1 MKLVKL
7 SLVAA
12 LAAGAFSA
20 ANATPVEEA
29 IKDIDVSGVLRYRYD
44 TGRFGNRGYGFE
56 DQRSSIND
64 RQNHNY
70 RAQLNFSG
78 AIADNFKAF
87 VQFDYSAKDGG
98 YGPDSVSN
106 TSNTLN
112 VRQLYLTYTNE
123 DVATSVIAG
132 KQQLN
137 TIWTDNGIDG
147 LVGTGIKVVNNSID
161 GLTLAA
167 FAVDSFNTDTE
178 GDTLAGSKIFNGY
191 VEKNSKNF
199 PEGTKLNINPYAG
212 NLYGAAAIGSYD
224 IAGGQFNPQLWLS
237 YLNDTGFFYALDVA
251 YNTTIFD
258 GVNWNIEGAYLGN
271 SLDSKMKSKNTAIV
285 TEYDGNGKSDVITGD
300 EMMANGNLFAL
311 KGTVAVNGWDA
322 SLGGIYYGKKDKLTI
337 NTLEDQGNIGG
348 LLAGEEIFY
357 TDGSNLNGDIGRNI
371 FGYVTAGY
379 TFNEI
384 VRVGADFVYG
394 GTKTDPEAES
404 TGGKKF
410 EAVARVDYKY
420 SPKLN
425 FSAFYSY
432 VNVDNNHKNEYD
444 GRDGRKNTVRLQA
457 LYKF

>member
-20 ANATPVEEA
+20 ANATPLEEA
-29 IKDIDVSGVLRYRYD
+29 IKDVDVSGVLRYRYD
-44 TGRFGNRGYGFE
+44 TGNFDKNFVNNSNLNNNKQ
-56 DQRSSIND
+56 D
-64 RQNHNY
+64 HKY
-70 RAQLNFSG
+70 RAQVNFSA

-87 VQFDYSAKDGG
+87 IQFDYNAVDGG
-98 YGPDSVSN
+98 TGVDN
-106 TSNTLN
+106 ETNAEKGLF

-137 TIWTDNGIDG
+137 LIWTDNAIGG

-167 FAVDSFNTDTE
+167 FAADSFMAAEQGADLLGHSTTSTTQATAPFKVDS
-178 GDTLAGSKIFNGY
+178 L
-191 VEKNSKNF
+191 
-199 PEGTKLNINPYAG
+199 G
-212 NLYGAAAIGSYD
+212 NLYGAAAVGSYD
-224 IAGGQFNPQLWLS
+224 LAGGQFNPQLWLA
-237 YLNDTGFFYALDVA
+237 YWDQVAFFYAVDAA
-251 YNTTIFD
+251 YSTTIFD
-258 GVNWNIEGAYLGN
+258 GINWTLEGAYLGN
-271 SLDSKMKSKNTAIV
+271 SLDSELDDKTH
-285 TEYDGNGKSDVITGD
+285 
-300 EMMANGNLFAL
+300 ANGNLFAL
-311 KGTVAVNGWDA
+311 KGSIEVNGWDA
-322 SLGGIYYGKKDKLTI
+322 SLGGLYYGDKEKASTVVI
-337 NTLEDQGNIGG
+337 EDQGNLGS

-357 TDGSNLNGDIGRNI
+357 TTGSRLNGDTGRNI
-371 FGYVTAGY
+371 FGYVTGGY
-379 TFNEI
+379 TFNET

-394 GTKTDPEAES
+394 GTKTEAANHLG
-404 TGGKKF
+404 GGKKL

-432 VNVDNNHKNEYD
+432 VNLDQGVNTNESAD
-444 GRDGRKNTVRLQA
+444 HSTVRLQA

>member
-20 ANATPVEEA
+20 ANATPLEEA
-29 IKDIDVSGVLRYRYD
+29 IKDVDVSGVLRYRYD
-44 TGRFGNRGYGFE
+44 TGNFDKNFVNN
-56 DQRSSIND
+56 SNLNNSK
-64 RQNHNY
+64 QNHKY
-70 RAQLNFSG
+70 RAQVNFSA

-87 VQFDYSAKDGG
+87 VQFDYNAADGG
-98 YGPDSVSN
+98 YGANGIKNDQKG
-106 TSNTLN
+106 LF

-137 TIWTDNGIDG
+137 TIWTDNGVDG

-167 FAVDSFNTDTE
+167 FAVDSFMAEEQGADLLGKSTISTTQKAAPFQADS
-178 GDTLAGSKIFNGY
+178 L
-191 VEKNSKNF
+191 
-199 PEGTKLNINPYAG
+199 G
-212 NLYGAAAIGSYD
+212 NLYGAAAVGSYD
-224 IAGGQFNPQLWLS
+224 LAGGQFNPQLWLA
-237 YLNDTGFFYALDVA
+237 YWDQVAFFYAVDAA
-251 YNTTIFD
+251 YSTTIFD
-258 GVNWNIEGAYLGN
+258 GINWTLEGAYLGN
-271 SLDSKMKSKNTAIV
+271 SLDSELDDKRH
-285 TEYDGNGKSDVITGD
+285 
-300 EMMANGNLFAL
+300 ANGNLFAL
-311 KGTVAVNGWDA
+311 KGSIEVNGWDA
-322 SLGGIYYGKKDKLTI
+322 SLGGLYYGDKEKASTVVI
-337 NTLEDQGNIGG
+337 EDQGNLGS

-357 TDGSNLNGDIGRNI
+357 TTGSRLNGDTGRNI
-371 FGYVTAGY
+371 FGYVTGGY
-379 TFNEI
+379 TFNET

-394 GTKTDPEAES
+394 GTKTEA
-404 TGGKKF
+404 TNHLGGGKKL

-432 VNVDNNHKNEYD
+432 VNLDQGVNTNESVDHS
-444 GRDGRKNTVRLQA
+444 TVRLQA

>member
-20 ANATPVEEA
+20 ANATPLEEA
-29 IKDIDVSGVLRYRYD
+29 IKDVDVSGVLRYRYD
-44 TGRFGNRGYGFE
+44 TGNFDKDFVNN
-56 DQRSSIND
+56 SNLNNSK
-64 RQNHNY
+64 QNHKY
-70 RAQLNFSG
+70 RAQVNFSA

-87 VQFDYSAKDGG
+87 IQFDYNAADGG
-98 YGPDSVSN
+98 YGANGIKNDQKG
-106 TSNTLN
+106 LF

-137 TIWTDNGIDG
+137 TIWTDNGVDG

-167 FAVDSFNTDTE
+167 FAVDSFMAEEQGADLLGKSTISTSTTQKAAPFQADS
-178 GDTLAGSKIFNGY
+178 L
-191 VEKNSKNF
+191 
-199 PEGTKLNINPYAG
+199 G
-212 NLYGAAAIGSYD
+212 NLYGAAAVGSYD
-224 IAGGQFNPQLWLS
+224 LAGGQFNPQLWLA
-237 YLNDTGFFYALDVA
+237 YWDQVAFFYAVDAA
-251 YNTTIFD
+251 YSTTIFD
-258 GVNWNIEGAYLGN
+258 GINWTLEGAYLGN
-271 SLDSKMKSKNTAIV
+271 SLDSELNDKRH
-285 TEYDGNGKSDVITGD
+285 
-300 EMMANGNLFAL
+300 ANGNLFAL
-311 KGTVAVNGWDA
+311 KGSIEVNGWDA
-322 SLGGIYYGKKDKLTI
+322 SLGGLYYGDKEKASTVVI
-337 NTLEDQGNIGG
+337 EDQGNLGS

-357 TDGSNLNGDIGRNI
+357 TTGSRLNGDTGRNI
-371 FGYVTAGY
+371 FGYVTGGY
-379 TFNEI
+379 TFNET

-394 GTKTDPEAES
+394 GTKTEA
-404 TGGKKF
+404 TNHLGGGKKL

-432 VNVDNNHKNEYD
+432 VNLDQGVNTNESAD
-444 GRDGRKNTVRLQA
+444 HSTVRLQA

>member
-20 ANATPVEEA
+20 ANATPLEEA

-44 TGRFGNRGYGFE
+44 TSNDWSNANFGSGISGKQ
-56 DQRSSIND
+56 D
-64 RQNHNY
+64 HKY
-70 RAQLNFSG
+70 RAQVNFSG

-87 VQFDYSAKDGG
+87 VQFDYDSQDGG
-98 YGPDSVSN
+98 YGADSISN
-106 TSNTLN
+106 TSDTLS

-137 TIWTDNGIDG
+137 FIWTDNGIDG

-167 FAVDSFNTDTE
+167 FAMDSFNEKVPATTTNGNFNKGNVN
-178 GDTLAGSKIFNGY
+178 GDSDVSGALDW
-191 VEKNSKNF
+191 SKN
-199 PEGTKLNINPYAG
+199 I
-212 NLYGAAAIGSYD
+212 YGAAAIGSYD
-224 IAGGQFNPQLWLS
+224 IAGGQFNPQLWLAYMS
-237 YLNDTGFFYALDVA
+237 DNAFLYALDAA
-251 YNTTIFD
+251 YSTTIFD
-258 GVNWNIEGAYLGN
+258 GINWTIEGAYLGN
-271 SLDSKMKSKNTAIV
+271 SVDNKLKDRL
-285 TEYDGNGKSDVITGD
+285 SDA
-300 EMMANGNLFAL
+300 ANGNFFAL
-311 KGTVAVNGWDA
+311 RGTVEVNGWDA
-322 SLGGIYYGKKDKLTI
+322 SLGGLYYGKKDKVTVTTI
-337 NTLEDQGNIGG
+337 EDQGNLGS

-357 TDGSNLNGDIGRNI
+357 TRGSNLNGDLGRNI
-371 FGYVTAGY
+371 FGYVTGGY
-379 TFNEI
+379 TFNET

-394 GTKTDPEAES
+394 GTKTNIIGQ
-404 TGGKKF
+404 GGKKL

-432 VNVDNNHKNEYD
+432 VNVDTDPKSTHHD
-444 GRDGRKNTVRLQA
+444 AVRLQA

>member
-20 ANATPVEEA
+20 ANATPLEEA
-29 IKDIDVSGVLRYRYD
+29 IKDVDVSGVLRYRYD
-44 TGRFGNRGYGFE
+44 TGNFDKNFVNNSNLNNSKQ
-56 DQRSSIND
+56 D
-64 RQNHNY
+64 HKY
-70 RAQLNFSG
+70 RAQVNFSA

-87 VQFDYSAKDGG
+87 VQFDYNAADGG
-98 YGPDSVSN
+98 YGANGIKNDQKG
-106 TSNTLN
+106 LF

-137 TIWTDNGIDG
+137 TIWTDNGVDG

-167 FAVDSFNTDTE
+167 FAVDSFMAAEQGADLLGHSNTSTA
-178 GDTLAGSKIFNGY
+178 TPNQVPFS
-191 VEKNSKNF
+191 V
-199 PEGTKLNINPYAG
+199 G
-212 NLYGAAAIGSYD
+212 NLYGAAAVGSYD
-224 IAGGQFNPQLWLS
+224 LAGGQFNPQLWLA
-237 YLNDTGFFYALDVA
+237 YWDQVAFFYAVDAA
-251 YNTTIFD
+251 YSTTIFD
-258 GVNWNIEGAYLGN
+258 GINWTLEGAYLGN
-271 SLDSKMKSKNTAIV
+271 SLDSELDDT
-285 TEYDGNGKSDVITGD
+285 TH
-300 EMMANGNLFAL
+300 ANGNLFAL
-311 KGTVAVNGWDA
+311 KGSIEVNGWDA
-322 SLGGIYYGKKDKLTI
+322 SLGGLYYGDKEKASTVVI
-337 NTLEDQGNIGG
+337 EDQGNLGS

-357 TDGSNLNGDIGRNI
+357 TTGSRLNGDTGRNI
-371 FGYVTAGY
+371 FGYVTGGY
-379 TFNEI
+379 TFNET

-394 GTKTDPEAES
+394 GTKTEAANHLG
-404 TGGKKF
+404 GGKKL

-432 VNVDNNHKNEYD
+432 VNLDQGVNTNESAD
-444 GRDGRKNTVRLQA
+444 HSTVRLQA

>member
-20 ANATPVEEA
+20 ANATPLEEA
-29 IKDIDVSGVLRYRYD
+29 IKDVDVSGVLRYRYD
-44 TGRFGNRGYGFE
+44 TGNFDKNFVNNSNLNNSKQ
-56 DQRSSIND
+56 D
-64 RQNHNY
+64 HKY
-70 RAQLNFSG
+70 RAQVNFSA

-87 VQFDYSAKDGG
+87 VQFDYNAADGG
-98 YGPDSVSN
+98 YGANGIKNDQKG
-106 TSNTLN
+106 LF

-137 TIWTDNGIDG
+137 TIWTDNGVDG

-167 FAVDSFNTDTE
+167 FAVDSFMAAE
-178 GDTLAGSKIFNGY
+178 QGSDLVGANGSAFK
-191 VEKNSKNF
+191 VDS
-199 PEGTKLNINPYAG
+199 IG
-212 NLYGAAAIGSYD
+212 NLYGAAAVGSYD
-224 IAGGQFNPQLWLS
+224 LAGGQFNPQLWLA
-237 YLNDTGFFYALDVA
+237 YWDQVAFFYALDA
-251 YNTTIFD
+251 SYSTTIFD
-258 GVNWNIEGAYLGN
+258 GINWTLEGAYLGN
-271 SLDSKMKSKNTAIV
+271 SLDSELDDKRH
-285 TEYDGNGKSDVITGD
+285 
-300 EMMANGNLFAL
+300 ANGNLFAL
-311 KGTVAVNGWDA
+311 KGSIEVNGWDA
-322 SLGGIYYGKKDKLTI
+322 SLGGLYYGDKEKASTVVI
-337 NTLEDQGNIGG
+337 EDQGNLGS

-357 TDGSNLNGDIGRNI
+357 TTGSRLNGDTGRNI
-371 FGYVTAGY
+371 FGYVTGGY
-379 TFNEI
+379 TFNET

-394 GTKTDPEAES
+394 GTKTEA
-404 TGGKKF
+404 TNHLGGGKKL

-432 VNVDNNHKNEYD
+432 VNLDQGVNTNESAD
-444 GRDGRKNTVRLQA
+444 HSTVRLQA

>member
-12 LAAGAFSA
+12 LAAGAFSV
-20 ANATPVEEA
+20 ANATPLEEA
-29 IKDIDVSGVLRYRYD
+29 IKDIDVSGVLRYRYETSNEWSD
-44 TGRFGNRGYGFE
+44 
-56 DQRSSIND
+56 INGVA
-64 RQNHNY
+64 QNEGSGISGKQEHKY

-87 VQFDYSAKDGG
+87 VQLDYNAKDGG
-98 YGPDSVSN
+98 YGANNGSTTRSYEAAN
-106 TSNTLN
+106 SSTLN

-123 DVATSVIAG
+123 DVATSVILG

-137 TIWTDNGIDG
+137 TIWTDNAIDG

-167 FAVDSFNTDTE
+167 FAVDS
-178 GDTLAGSKIFNGY
+178 Y
-191 VEKNSKNF
+191 NSDEQVGELGKVLNF
-199 PEGTKLNINPYAG
+199 SE
-212 NLYGAAAIGSYD
+212 NLYGAAAIGSYEVFN
-224 IAGGQFNPQLWLS
+224 GQLNPQLWLA
-237 YLNDTGFFYALDVA
+237 YMTDNAFFYALDAA

-258 GVNWNIEGAYLGN
+258 GVNWTLEGAYLGN
-271 SLDSKMKSKNTAIV
+271 SLDNERK
-285 TEYDGNGKSDVITGD
+285 DLGNG
-300 EMMANGNLFAL
+300 NGNFFAL
-311 KGTVAVNGWDA
+311 NGSIEVNGWDA
-322 SLGGIYYGKKDKLTI
+322 TLGGLYYGKKDKATVTVI
-337 NTLEDQGNIGG
+337 EDQGNLGS

-357 TDGSNLNGDIGRNI
+357 TNGSKLNGDTGRNI
-371 FGYVTAGY
+371 FGFVKAGY
-379 TFNEI
+379 TFNET

-394 GTKTDPEAES
+394 GTKTENHS
-404 TGGKKF
+404 GGDKL

-432 VNVDNNHKNEYD
+432 VNVDKDTDSTHHD
-444 GRDGRKNTVRLQA
+444 AVRLQA

>member
-20 ANATPVEEA
+20 ANATPLEEA

-44 TGRFGNRGYGFE
+44 TGNFDKNFLNNSNLNNSK
-56 DQRSSIND
+56 QV
-64 RQNHNY
+64 HKY
-70 RAQLNFSG
+70 RAQVNFSA

-87 VQFDYSAKDGG
+87 IQFDYNAVDGG
-98 YGPDSVSN
+98 TGVN
-106 TSNTLN
+106 NATNAEKGLF

-137 TIWTDNGIDG
+137 IIWTDNGVDG
-147 LVGTGIKVVNNSID
+147 LVGTGVKVVNNSID

-167 FAVDSFNTDTE
+167 FAVDSFMTAE
-178 GDTLAGSKIFNGY
+178 QGSDLLGQSTY
-191 VEKNSKNF
+191 VGNSTNNNDSF
-199 PEGTKLNINPYAG
+199 KLNSIG
-212 NLYGAAAIGSYD
+212 NLYGAAAVGSYD
-224 IAGGQFNPQLWLS
+224 LAGGQFNPQLWLA
-237 YLNDTGFFYALDVA
+237 YWDQVAFFYAVDAA
-251 YNTTIFD
+251 YSTTIFD
-258 GVNWNIEGAYLGN
+258 GINWTLEGAYLGN
-271 SLDSKMKSKNTAIV
+271 SLDSELDDKTH
-285 TEYDGNGKSDVITGD
+285 
-300 EMMANGNLFAL
+300 ANGNLFAL
-311 KGTVAVNGWDA
+311 KGSIEVNGWDA
-322 SLGGIYYGKKDKLTI
+322 SLGGLYYGDKEKASTVVI
-337 NTLEDQGNIGG
+337 EDQGNLGS

-357 TDGSNLNGDIGRNI
+357 TTGSRLNGDTGRNI
-371 FGYVTAGY
+371 FGYVTGGY
-379 TFNEI
+379 TFNET

-394 GTKTDPEAES
+394 GTKTEAANHLG
-404 TGGKKF
+404 GGKKL

-432 VNVDNNHKNEYD
+432 VNLDQGVNTNESAD
-444 GRDGRKNTVRLQA
+444 HSTVRLQA

>member
-20 ANATPVEEA
+20 ANATPLEEA
-29 IKDIDVSGVLRYRYD
+29 IKDVDVSGVLRYRYD
-44 TGRFGNRGYGFE
+44 TGNFDKNFVNNSNLNNSKQ
-56 DQRSSIND
+56 D
-64 RQNHNY
+64 HKY
-70 RAQLNFSG
+70 RAQVNFSA

-87 VQFDYSAKDGG
+87 VQFDYNAADGG
-98 YGPDSVSN
+98 YGANGIKNDQKG
-106 TSNTLN
+106 LF

-137 TIWTDNGIDG
+137 TIWTDNGVDG

-167 FAVDSFNTDTE
+167 FAVDSFMAEEQGADLLGQSTIPT
-178 GDTLAGSKIFNGY
+178 TQ
-191 VEKNSKNF
+191 NSVPF
-199 PEGTKLNINPYAG
+199 QADSLG
-212 NLYGAAAIGSYD
+212 NLYGAAAVGSYD
-224 IAGGQFNPQLWLS
+224 LAGGQFNPQLWLA
-237 YLNDTGFFYALDVA
+237 YWDQVAFFYAVDAA
-251 YNTTIFD
+251 YSTTIFD
-258 GVNWNIEGAYLGN
+258 GINWTLEGAYLGN
-271 SLDSKMKSKNTAIV
+271 SLDSELDDKRH
-285 TEYDGNGKSDVITGD
+285 
-300 EMMANGNLFAL
+300 ANGNLFAL
-311 KGTVAVNGWDA
+311 KGSIEVNGWDA
-322 SLGGIYYGKKDKLTI
+322 SLGGLYYGDKEKASTVVI
-337 NTLEDQGNIGG
+337 EDQGNLGS

-357 TDGSNLNGDIGRNI
+357 TTGSRLNGDTGRNI
-371 FGYVTAGY
+371 FGYVTGGY
-379 TFNEI
+379 TFNET

-394 GTKTDPEAES
+394 GTKTEA
-404 TGGKKF
+404 TNHLGGGKKL

-432 VNVDNNHKNEYD
+432 VNLDQGVNTNESAD
-444 GRDGRKNTVRLQA
+444 HSTVRLQA